1 MASRQPNHH
10 LTPPAT
16 PDTLETPEDSL
27 TANTATG
34 DQPDQSG
41 AARTPH
47 EPLTDRL
54 RRLRVRV
61 TPQRLFVLEAMEV
74 NGGHM
79 TAEEIL
85 RWAARRY
92 PALNLATVY
101 RTLDLLREVGLVA
114 QTDLGGGAATY
125 ELVGDSPHH
134 HLACERCGGVIEM
147 DEALVEGL
155 REGALRVYGF
165 HANPR
170 HLAIFGVCRACW
182 EAQHGAM

>member
-1 MASRQPNHH
+1 MASRQHRIH
-10 LTPPAT
+10 AT
-16 PDTLETPEDSL
+16 SSSAVPESPDAVETPAAADESASTHHESL
-27 TANTATG
+27 TA
-34 DQPDQSG
+34 
-41 AARTPH
+41 
-47 EPLTDRL
+47 RL
-54 RRLRVRV
+54 RRLGVRV
-61 TPQRLFVLEAMEV
+61 TPQRLFVLEAMEL

-79 TAEEIL
+79 TAEEIMQ
-85 RWAARRY
+85 WAARRY

-101 RTLDLLREVGLVA
+101 RTLDLLCQVGLVT
-114 QTDLGGGAATY
+114 QTDLGGGATTY

-170 HLAIFGVCRACW
+170 HLAIFGVCSGCW
-182 EAQHGAM
+182 EAMHSAS